1 MKVEQAPKHFAP
13 VTITLENWLELTAMI
28 DSLRGQYLP
37 PELQMLLKQL
47 ERINEAR

>member
-13 VTITLENWLELTAMI
+13 VTITLENWLELMATIEA
-28 DSLRGQYLP
+28 LRHQHLP

-47 ERINEAR
+47 ERINETR